1 VRVSSS
7 CWRCSCARDLG
18 TCSPSR
24 RFSGRSPPACRL
36 ACWSRRSCSARP
48 LAGHARGRRRN
59 RGRARG
65 GRHRSATAMTP
76 MGIALLEWT
85 VVATSG
91 ATAETS
97 GGQIPCLSLLVRRG
111 ACPPPSRQRTSPSA
125 ASRPPAGRSPAIGRV
140 PCVVLAC
147 GRGSAGRSAG
157 WGRLRRRCRP
167 PPLLARVVCLASAA
181 WSAPAGLRASRSLR
195 SGSASRPPLGCASSA
210 LVAPVAALSGT
221 QPAPRGRRRI
231 S

>member
-1 VRVSSS
+1 VV
-7 CWRCSCARDLG
+7 CATSDGARRRDA
-18 TCSPSR
+18 SPV
-24 RFSGRSPPACRL
+24 ACLPLPRL
-36 ACWSRRSCSARP
+36 ARWSGAVLACAGP
-48 LAGHARGRRRN
+48 LARSRAGRK
-59 RGRARG
+59 AAAPRG
-65 GRHRSATAMTP
+65 GRHRSRTGRTP
-76 MGIALLEWT
+76 RAIALLEWT

-97 GGQIPCLSLLVRRG
+97 GGQIPCLSLLVGRG